1 MREYK
6 KHEAVMVEQVINNL
20 ILNRKGNY
28 VDCTFGLGGHSSA
41 LLKSLGSEAK
51 LTAVDRDPSSVAVAN
66 EVSQQDARFTFINDK
81 FGNLTRHFDEETVD
95 GILVDLGLSSKQLDD
110 PERGFSFQIL
120 GPLDMR
126 MDQTS
131 DISAETWVNQS
142 TKEEIAKVFWE
153 KGEERKSRK
162 IAELI
167 CNERNITPIHTTLD
181 LVKIIMSCKPRTSKR
196 HPATNIFR
204 AIRMEVNSEMDELK
218 KVLDAAGK
226 ILKKGGRL
234 AVISFHSIEDRV
246 VKRFIQ
252 GKSIGAN
259 KFSFKRVGRKYI
271 RPNKEEIQNNPRSRS
286 AILRVAEKVD

>member
-1 MREYK
+1 
-6 KHEAVMVEQVINNL
+6 MVEQVINNL

-66 EVSQQDARFTFINDK
+66 EVSQKDARFTFIKDK

-286 AILRVAEKVD
+286 AILRVAEKVA